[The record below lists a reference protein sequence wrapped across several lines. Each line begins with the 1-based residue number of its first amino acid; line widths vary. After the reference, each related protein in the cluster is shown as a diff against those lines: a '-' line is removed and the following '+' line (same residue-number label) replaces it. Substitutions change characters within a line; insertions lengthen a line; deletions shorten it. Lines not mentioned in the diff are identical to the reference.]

1 MKVIVITLNLAERLS
16 LTRYLPNQGNIPTIE
31 FLEEI
36 ESKTVFT
43 TEETKECEISFNGR
57 QLVWKKNVDKSI
69 EFTEKEFDYIKEHLM
84 EAEKNG
90 LLYKEDKSLYFKFV
104 K

>member
-1 MKVIVITLNLAERLS
+1 MVIILNLAERLS
-16 LTRYLPNQGNIPTIE
+16 LTRYLPNQGDIPTIE

-36 ESKTVFT
+36 ENKTVFT
-43 TEETKECEISFNGR
+43 PEETKECEISFNGR
-57 QLVWKKNVDKSI
+57 QLVWKKNIDKPI
-69 EFTEKEFDYIKEHLM
+69 EFTEKEFDYIRGHLID
-84 EAEKNG
+84 AEKKG